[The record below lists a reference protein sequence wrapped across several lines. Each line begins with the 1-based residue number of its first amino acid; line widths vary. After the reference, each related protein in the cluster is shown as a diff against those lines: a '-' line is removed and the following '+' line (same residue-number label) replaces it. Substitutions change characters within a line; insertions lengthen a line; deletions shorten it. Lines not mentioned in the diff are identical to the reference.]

1 MGWRVDLR
9 RIPWFLVIH
18 SATEMEM
25 RSMQPMSTAKPKST
39 DVSKVEFGGTVA
51 DDAESVQSRGGMST
65 EAPSDA

>member
-18 SATEMEM
+18 SAIEMEM
-25 RSMQPMSTAKPKST
+25 RSMQTMSNANPKSI

-51 DDAESVQSRGGMST
+51 DGKES
-65 EAPSDA
+65 A